1 MLLLLCNPP
10 FTRMAC
16 LVTCINKIAPVVG
29 CILFHFI
36 LAYIE
41 IHVHTRVTRPTRY
54 NKIVADLYSPCIV
67 LNTSKF
73 LQVNTFLVEL
83 VRSGIALWFLHA
95 QAVFTYSYAPWY
107 FHSFLSSS
115 LYSKLVNLPN
125 AHSIHQSIISTKGSS
140 YRIQGCRYTMLEDQS
155 ECLYLSS
162 SMESYNKFG
171 SM

>member
-10 FTRMAC
+10 FTRMAR

-67 LNTSKF
+67 LLNTSKF

-83 VRSGIALWFLHA
+83 VRSSIALWFLHA

-115 LYSKLVNLPN
+115 LQICPMHIPFTNPL
-125 AHSIHQSIISTKGSS
+125 
-140 YRIQGCRYTMLEDQS
+140 
-155 ECLYLSS
+155 
-162 SMESYNKFG
+162 
-171 SM
+171 